1 MIKKLVI
8 VFILAFALKSFAQS
22 GTTASPYSF
31 YGIGSLKFKGTVENR
46 SMGGLSIYSDS
57 IHINL
62 RNPAAYGGEN
72 FAVYRNENRPVTF
85 SLAASHTQVN
95 LKSDSGKDK
104 LKNSSLDY
112 FALAIPI
119 GRLGVGIGLIPYTSV
134 GFKLETLND
143 DGTLNE
149 RFDGDG
155 GLNRTY
161 LSLGYPI
168 TKNLSAGIDF
178 SFYFGNIKNSTIK
191 YLYNSDG
198 DLVQFQ
204 TKESNRSDMS
214 GFSVNIGLI
223 YKAKLGDNLDF
234 HSGLTFQPE
243 TTLNSNNDREFSTI
257 VINEST
263 GQEFTINTIDGGLEE
278 RGLDETTANI
288 PYKLSFGAGIGQ
300 ERIWFVG
307 AEYTYLNMKN
317 FTNEFYVDGGTDY
330 ENSSTLSVGG
340 FIIPKYNAFNSY
352 FKRMVYRAGVRFE
365 NTGLN
370 INNTS
375 IEEFG
380 ISFGVGL
387 PVGTDFFSNANIGLE
402 YGSRGTT
409 KNNLV
414 KENYFKFQLG
424 LSLNDRWFQKRRYN

>member
-1 MIKKLVI
+1 MIKKLVL
-8 VFILAFALKSFAQS
+8 VFIAISAIQSFAQS
-22 GTTASPYSF
+22 GTSASPYSF

-46 SMGGLSIYSDS
+46 SMGSLSIYSDS

-62 RNPAAYGGEN
+62 RNPAAYGGDN
-72 FAVYRNENRPVTF
+72 LAFYRNENRPVTF
-85 SLAASHTQVN
+85 ALAASHTQVN
-95 LKSDSGKDK
+95 LKSDSGKDN

-112 FALAIPI
+112 FALSIPI
-119 GRLGVGIGLIPYTSV
+119 GKLGVGIGLIPYTSV

-143 DGTLNE
+143 DGSLNE

-168 TKNLSAGIDF
+168 TKDLKVGIDA
-178 SFYFGNIKNSTIK
+178 SFFFGNIKNSTIK
-191 YLYNSDG
+191 FLYNSDG
-198 DLVQFQ
+198 ELIQYQ
-204 TKESNRSDMS
+204 TRENNRSDLS
-214 GFSVNIGLI
+214 GLSVNIGLM
-223 YKAKLGDNLDF
+223 YKTKITKNIDL

-243 TTLNSNNDREFSTI
+243 TQLTSNNERDFSTI
-257 VINEST
+257 VINQST
-263 GQEFTINTIDGGLEE
+263 NQEFVINTIDGGLEA
-278 RGLDETTANI
+278 RGLDKTKSNI
-288 PYKLSFGAGIGQ
+288 PYRLTFGAGIGQ

-307 AEYTYLNMKN
+307 AEYTYFNLKN
-317 FTNEFYVDGGTDY
+317 FTNELNVDNGTNY
-330 ENSSTLSVGG
+330 ENSSTIAIGG

-375 IEEFG
+375 IDQFG

-387 PVGTDFFSNANIGLE
+387 PVGTDFFSNANLGFE
-402 YGSRGTT
+402 FGKRGTT
-409 KNNLV
+409 QNNLV
-414 KENYFKFQLG
+414 QENYFKFQLG
-424 LSLNDRWFQKRRYN
+424 LSLNDRWFRKNRYD

>member
-8 VFILAFALKSFAQS
+8 VFILAFALKSVAQS

-72 FAVYRNENRPVTF
+72 LAVYRNENRPVTF
-85 SLAASHTQVN
+85 SLAASHTQVK
-95 LKSDSGKDK
+95 LKSDSGKDN

-119 GRLGVGIGLIPYTSV
+119 GKLGVGVGLIPYTSV

-191 YLYNSDG
+191 YLYNTDG
-198 DLVQFQ
+198 DLVQYQ

-214 GFSVNIGLI
+214 GLSVNIGLL
-223 YKAKLGDNLDF
+223 YKAKISDKLDL

-243 TTLNSNNDREFSTI
+243 TTLNSNNERAFSTI
-257 VINEST
+257 VTNSST
-263 GQEFTINTIDGGLEE
+263 GQEFVINTIDAGLEA
-278 RGLDETTANI
+278 RGLDKTKANI
-288 PYKLSFGAGIGQ
+288 PYKLSLGAGIGQ

-307 AEYTYLNMKN
+307 MEYTYFNMKN
-317 FTNEFYVDGGTDY
+317 FSNELYVDNGTDY
-330 ENSSTLSVGG
+330 ENSTSLSIGG
-340 FIIPKYNAFNSY
+340 FIIPKYNAFDSY
-352 FKRMVYRAGVRFE
+352 FKRTVYRAGVRFGS
-365 NTGLN
+365 TGLN

-375 IEEFG
+375 IDEFG

-387 PVGTDFFSNANIGLE
+387 PVGTDFFSNANIGFE
-402 YGSRGTT
+402 FGSRGTVE
-409 KNNLV
+409 NNLV

-424 LSLNDRWFQKRRYN
+424 LSLNDWWFKKNRLN